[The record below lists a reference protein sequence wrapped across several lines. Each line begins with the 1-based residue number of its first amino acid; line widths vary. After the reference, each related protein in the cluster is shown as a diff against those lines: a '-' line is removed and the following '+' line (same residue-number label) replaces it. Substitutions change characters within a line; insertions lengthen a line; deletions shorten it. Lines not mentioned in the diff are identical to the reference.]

1 MTQITVEERLGLAME
16 MVEDAIST
24 INVGAPCLVGT
35 GLTLSD
41 VVRVIDRLADCA
53 RDLKETRQKARTGE
67 EVISD

>member
-1 MTQITVEERLGLAME
+1 MTQITVEERLGLAAE

-24 INVGAPCLVGT
+24 IDVGAPSLVGT

-53 RDLKETRQKARTGE
+53 RDLRETRQKARTGK
-67 EVISD
+67 EV